1 MNIGVGTLATA
12 RRPAGVQLKSLLET
26 YTDARREE
34 WQIDGPGAGAGV
46 GAAADG
52 RRGLRASPGGTGR

>member
-12 RRPAGVQLKSLLET
+12 KRPADVAITPLMQFYADE
-26 YTDARREE
+26 RREE
-34 WQIDGPGAGAGV
+34 FGLGGELRMPDL

-52 RRGLRASPGGTGR
+52 RRGLATSPAPTGR